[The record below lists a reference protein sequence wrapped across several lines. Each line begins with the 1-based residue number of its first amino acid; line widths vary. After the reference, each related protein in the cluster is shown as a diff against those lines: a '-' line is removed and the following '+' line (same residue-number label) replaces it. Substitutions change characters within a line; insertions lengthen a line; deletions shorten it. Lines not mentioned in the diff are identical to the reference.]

1 MSSWKGL
8 HNLEKVLRYYPGFFI
23 SWNIMGKYISV
34 SEKEWNG
41 LQMKVPSQS
50 TSQQQSVI
58 QVLDKVITCDII
70 RLISDSQ
77 IISKIKFH
85 SFIVLFYY
93 GISSESIIRFIIL
106 QVSRRKNLYIQDRS
120 RLSISE
126 IFRDSYSTLNT
137 IN

>member
-1 MSSWKGL
+1 
-8 HNLEKVLRYYPGFFI
+8 
-23 SWNIMGKYISV
+23 MGKYISV

-50 TSQQQSVI
+50 TSQQQYVI

-85 SFIVLFYY
+85 SFIVLFY
-93 GISSESIIRFIIL
+93 
-106 QVSRRKNLYIQDRS
+106 
-120 RLSISE
+120 
-126 IFRDSYSTLNT
+126 
-137 IN
+137 

>member
-1 MSSWKGL
+1 
-8 HNLEKVLRYYPGFFI
+8 
-23 SWNIMGKYISV
+23 MGKYMSV

-85 SFIVLFYY
+85 SFIVLFY
-93 GISSESIIRFIIL
+93 
-106 QVSRRKNLYIQDRS
+106 
-120 RLSISE
+120 
-126 IFRDSYSTLNT
+126 
-137 IN
+137 

>member
-1 MSSWKGL
+1 
-8 HNLEKVLRYYPGFFI
+8 
-23 SWNIMGKYISV
+23 MGKYISV

-58 QVLDKVITCDII
+58 QVLDKVITYCDII

-85 SFIVLFYY
+85 SFIVLFY
-93 GISSESIIRFIIL
+93 
-106 QVSRRKNLYIQDRS
+106 
-120 RLSISE
+120 
-126 IFRDSYSTLNT
+126 
-137 IN
+137 

>member
-1 MSSWKGL
+1 
-8 HNLEKVLRYYPGFFI
+8 
-23 SWNIMGKYISV
+23 MGKYISV

-50 TSQQQSVI
+50 TSQQQSVN

-85 SFIVLFYY
+85 SFIVLFY
-93 GISSESIIRFIIL
+93 
-106 QVSRRKNLYIQDRS
+106 
-120 RLSISE
+120 
-126 IFRDSYSTLNT
+126 
-137 IN
+137 

>member
-1 MSSWKGL
+1 
-8 HNLEKVLRYYPGFFI
+8 
-23 SWNIMGKYISV
+23 MGKYISV

-58 QVLDKVITCDII
+58 QVLDKVITYDII

-85 SFIVLFYY
+85 SFIVLFY
-93 GISSESIIRFIIL
+93 
-106 QVSRRKNLYIQDRS
+106 
-120 RLSISE
+120 
-126 IFRDSYSTLNT
+126 
-137 IN
+137 